1 MEVKRIRRNAF
12 IIVAVFVLAIMMTAS
27 IVVFHHKIN
36 DFLTDLSI
44 CNITEVQEL
53 VTQTLRAKI
62 NDQLNMLEAQT
73 RYFEDVDI
81 NDFSQ
86 LKKTIMETK
95 GIGDFKK
102 IAVANKEGMCVSYKG
117 QLLPNIK
124 NKTFFYNT
132 IRSGQAQIAS
142 RIEMDDNLQPVLS
155 LTYPIKR
162 GDEVEAMLIG
172 TLSYK
177 VLIDLFSISMFSGQ
191 GYMYIITDTGN
202 IILCNKNKDK
212 PIYNINLYDYFKSN
226 VRVQTIL
233 LEKMRADVLS
243 GRAGVMFYPGDNG
256 KKLASYAP
264 LGINKWSIISVVPYS
279 YITQQHFKINLIVF
293 VLLGEM
299 LFTIGVFLLLIFVL
313 FRKGSL
319 MEKDNERLTIA
330 TTQSQVM
337 IFEYDIQKQVITF
350 SGESRFIIGNDRKTF
365 TIDYFRR
372 EYYKRIHPEDSAVME
387 QVKRHVEGDCDEF
400 SAEIRYKDFSDEYIW
415 IHLSGRV
422 IKDDESKKFIGS
434 VRNVNDQVIYE
445 QKLKSLAENDNLTG
459 LLNKVEMEARAKQFF
474 EECDDS
480 MRSAL
485 FIIDLDNFKNVNDTL
500 GHMTGDMAIE
510 DAAKKISLIFTERDY
525 ISRFGG
531 DEFCILLR
539 FKEDTEKS
547 IVKKIIR
554 DKAKNLCKFLSEDYF
569 DEKNTVSV
577 SASVGISLYPEHGR
591 DYESLFKHADAALY
605 EVKQGGKNGYKIY
618 DKKM

>member
-1 MEVKRIRRNAF
+1 MQIRRVRRNAF
-12 IIVAVFVLAIMMTAS
+12 IIIAVFVLAVMMTAS

-36 DFLTDLSI
+36 DFLSDLSI
-44 CNITEVQEL
+44 SNITEVQEL

-62 NDQLNMLEAQT
+62 TDQLDMLEGQT
-73 RYFEDVDI
+73 RYFEDVDL
-81 NDFSQ
+81 NDFAQ

-95 GIGDFKK
+95 GIGEFKK
-102 IAVANKEGMCVSYKG
+102 VAVANKEGMCVSFKG

-124 NKTFFYNT
+124 NKSYFHNTFRT
-132 IRSGQAQIAS
+132 GQPQIAN
-142 RIEMDDNLQPVLS
+142 RIEMDENLQPVLA
-155 LTYPIKR
+155 LTYPIIR
-162 GDEVEAMLIG
+162 DDEVQALLIG
-172 TLSYK
+172 TISYK
-177 VLIDLFSISMFSGQ
+177 VLIDLFSVSMFSGQ

-212 PIYNINLYDYFKSN
+212 PLYNINLYDYFKSN
-226 VRVQTIL
+226 VRLQTIL
-233 LEKMRADVLS
+233 LEKMRSDVFY
-243 GRAGVMFYPGDNG
+243 GRPGLMFYPGDNG

-264 LGINKWSIISVVPYS
+264 LGINKWNIISVVPYS
-279 YITQQHFKINLIVF
+279 YITHQHFKINLIVF

-299 LFTIGVFLLLIFVL
+299 VFTIGVFVLLIFVL
-313 FRKGSL
+313 FRKGKL
-319 MEKDNERLTIA
+319 IEKDNERLTLV
-330 TTQSQVM
+330 TSQSQVM
-337 IFEYDIQKQVITF
+337 IFEYDIQKQLITF
-350 SGESRFIIGNDRKTF
+350 SGESRFIIGSDRKTF
-365 TIDYFRR
+365 PIDYFRR

-387 QVKRHVEGDCDEF
+387 QVKHLIEDDCEEF
-400 SAEIRYKDFSDEYIW
+400 SAEIRYMSFSDEYIW
-415 IHLSGRV
+415 IHLTGRM
-422 IKDDESKKFIGS
+422 IQEDENKKFIGS

-474 EECDDS
+474 EECDEN

-547 IVKKIIR
+547 VVKKIIK
-554 DKAKNLCKFLSEDYF
+554 DKAKNLCKFLCEDYF
-569 DEKNTVSV
+569 DDKNTVSV
-577 SASVGISLYPEHGR
+577 SASVGISLYPEHGK
-591 DYESLFKHADAALY
+591 DYETLFKNADAALY
-605 EVKQGGKNGYKIY
+605 EVKQGGKNGYKIF
-618 DKKM
+618 DGKI